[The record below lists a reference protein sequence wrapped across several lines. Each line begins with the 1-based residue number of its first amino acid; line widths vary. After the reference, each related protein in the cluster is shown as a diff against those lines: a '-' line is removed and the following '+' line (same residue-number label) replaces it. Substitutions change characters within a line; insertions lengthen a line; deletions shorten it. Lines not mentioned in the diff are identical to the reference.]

1 MHKSHLRRRPVRT
14 LAVIIALSAMAFAGI
29 ASAAETVVVT
39 QNSAGWTQDDTR
51 AGGQVEWTNEYG
63 APPGLGEGS
72 LKLTTPLD
80 TASKAGLYN
89 HDMLGTPL
97 ASVNTLAY
105 WTYQAANVQPPHAA
119 ASYQLQIDING
130 AAAGGFTTLVYEPY
144 QNGVVVKG
152 VWQHWDVDS
161 GLFWSSRTVTEG
173 TCALVAGAGGPP
185 MYTLATVKTLCPN
198 AVVVG
203 IGVNIGT
210 FNPGYTVAT
219 DGVQFNETI
228 YNFEVGRRP
237 SSKDDC
243 KNGGWMTFN
252 DPSFKNQGQCI
263 KYVNDNS

>member
-1 MHKSHLRRRPVRT
+1 MKNL
-14 LAVIIALSAMAFAGI
+14 
-29 ASAAETVVVT
+29 
-39 QNSAGWTQDDTR
+39 
-51 AGGQVEWTNEYG
+51 
-63 APPGLGEGS
+63 
-72 LKLTTPLD
+72 
-80 TASKAGLYN
+80 
-89 HDMLGTPL
+89 
-97 ASVNTLAY
+97 
-105 WTYQAANVQPPHAA
+105 
-119 ASYQLQIDING
+119 
-130 AAAGGFTTLVYEPY
+130 
-144 QNGVVVKG
+144 
-152 VWQHWDVDS
+152 WQHWDVDS

-185 MYTLATVKTLCPN
+185 MYTLAVVKSLCPN